1 MDARF
6 YGIRP
11 RLVTHPPR
19 APSPSIGAWCRLVH
33 NVVELIVITCK
44 CTYDR
49 ERERHG
55 PNQVEFNRTGTE
67 PTKLRIHRKNER
79 NQWPIASVIIEPN
92 TQ

>member
-1 MDARF
+1 MDAKF

-19 APSPSIGAWCRLVH
+19 APSPSIGAVCRLVH
-33 NVVELIVITCK
+33 NVVKLIVITCK

-55 PNQVEFNRTGTE
+55 PNRIESNLIE
-67 PTKLRIHRKNER
+67 PER
-79 NQWPIASVIIEPN
+79 NQPN
-92 TQ
+92 YEFIGKMSEINGRLRRL